1 VSKNIFQFLIH
12 RELGRSPHRLMLS
25 VYQKTPPS
33 RIDPRPQQS
42 IARIIRHRSLL
53 ERIALQLASARIRF

>member
-1 VSKNIFQFLIH
+1 
-12 RELGRSPHRLMLS
+12 MLS

-53 ERIALQLASARIRF
+53 ERIAVQLASARIRF